1 MAAVR
6 APAVSGRFYPGTP
19 RELEGAVRDLLA
31 QVPDAVPRPVRG
43 ALAPHAG
50 YLYSGFTAACVF
62 ARVTIPPLVVILA
75 PNHTGV
81 CRAPGGA
88 SLWEA
93 GAFRTPLGDV
103 TVDDRFAALLLGA
116 SPLVAADPDAHRSEH
131 AIEVLLPFLQ
141 VLRSDVRIVPVVLA
155 WDSWTACR
163 TLGLALAQLVTRWP
177 EPVLLLASSDLSH
190 YEPAVVSQR
199 KDAAALD
206 AMTVLDGEELLARCA
221 REPISMCGRAPAA
234 AIAVATRA
242 LGAAHGTVVDYRHSG
257 WVTGDETAVVGY
269 GGMVIA

>member
-1 MAAVR
+1 MPTAVNTPSKSCCRFSRCCGPTFGSCRWCSHGIRGRR
-6 APAVSGRFYPGTP
+6 AG
-19 RELEGAVRDLLA
+19 
-31 QVPDAVPRPVRG
+31 Q
-43 ALAPHAG
+43 
-50 YLYSGFTAACVF
+50 
-62 ARVTIPPLVVILA
+62 
-75 PNHTGV
+75 
-81 CRAPGGA
+81 
-88 SLWEA
+88 
-93 GAFRTPLGDV
+93 
-103 TVDDRFAALLLGA
+103 
-116 SPLVAADPDAHRSEH
+116 
-131 AIEVLLPFLQ
+131 
-141 VLRSDVRIVPVVLA
+141 
-155 WDSWTACR
+155 
-163 TLGLALAQLVTRWP
+163 LGLALAQLVTRWP

-190 YEPAVVSQR
+190 YEPAAVSQR